1 MKRLGSF
8 IGFACLLTIPW
19 WASSFWLS
27 EAQTWLIY
35 TLAGLSLKLLSKEV
49 GLISLGHSAWL
60 AIGAYGS
67 ALTLQVG
74 GAWWLSLLVGVSLG
88 AMSGWLLGWTTERL
102 QGTSLTV
109 STLVAALLIQELLL
123 LAENWTGG
131 YSGISVDT
139 PDFLE
144 GSTNQH
150 WGYWMS
156 LLALSGAWLCWQQLK
171 ESTIGRCWRAS
182 KDSLQAMCLGINP
195 QRARQQALVW
205 SGGIAALSGI
215 LLAWQLQ
222 YLSPE
227 AFPLTLSLE
236 ILLIGLLGSSNLWGL
251 LCGAALVRFLPQ
263 LLALVRM
270 NLPSSWQD
278 LPGLEPLVFGLILIC
293 WIWQKR

>member
-1 MKRLGSF
+1 MQLGSF

-27 EAQTWLIY
+27 EVQTWLTY

-60 AIGAYGS
+60 AIGAYAS

-74 GAWWLSLLVGVSLG
+74 GAWWLSLLIGVSLG

-139 PDFLE
+139 PNFLK

-171 ESTIGRCWRAS
+171 DSTIGRCWRAS
-182 KDSLQAMCLGINP
+182 KDSSQAMCLGINP

-278 LPGLEPLVFGLILIC
+278 LPGLEPLVFSLILIC

>member
-1 MKRLGSF
+1 MQLGSF
-8 IGFACLLTIPW
+8 IGFVCLLTIPW

-27 EAQTWLIY
+27 EAQTWLTY

-74 GAWWLSLLVGVSLG
+74 GAWWLSLLIGVSLG
-88 AMSGWLLGWTTERL
+88 AMSGLLLGWTTERL

-139 PDFLE
+139 PNFLE

-171 ESTIGRCWRAS
+171 DSTIGRCWRAS
-182 KDSLQAMCLGINP
+182 KDSSQAMCLGINP

-251 LCGAALVRFLPQ
+251 LFGAALVRFLPQ

>member
-1 MKRLGSF
+1 MRLGAF
-8 IGFACLLTIPW
+8 IGFAALLTIPW

-35 TLAGLSLKLLSKEV
+35 ALAGLSLKLLSKEV

-67 ALTLQVG
+67 TLTLQIG
-74 GAWWLSLLVGVSLG
+74 GTWWLSLLIGVSLG

-139 PDFLE
+139 PEFLKS
-144 GSTNQH
+144 STDQY

-156 LLALSGAWLCWQQLK
+156 LLALAGAWLCWQQLK
-171 ESTIGRCWRAS
+171 DSTVGRCWRAS
-182 KDSLQAMCLGINP
+182 KDSSQAMCLGINP

-263 LLALVRM
+263 LLALIRM
-270 NLPSSWQD
+270 NLPPSWQD
-278 LPGLEPLVFGLILIC
+278 LPGLEPLVFGLILIY

>member
-1 MKRLGSF
+1 MRLGAF
-8 IGFACLLTIPW
+8 IGFAALLTIPW

-27 EAQTWLIY
+27 EAQIWLIY
-35 TLAGLSLKLLSKEV
+35 ALAGLSLKLLSKEV
-49 GLISLGHSAWL
+49 GLVSLGHSAWL

-74 GAWWLSLLVGVSLG
+74 GAWWLSLLIGVSLG

-139 PDFLE
+139 PEFLKS
-144 GSTNQH
+144 STDQH

-156 LLALSGAWLCWQQLK
+156 LLALAGAWLCWQQLK
-171 ESTIGRCWRAS
+171 DSTIGRCWRAS
-182 KDSLQAMCLGINP
+182 KDSSQAMCLGINP
-195 QRARQQALVW
+195 QQARQQALVW

-236 ILLIGLLGSSNLWGL
+236 ILLIGLLGSSNLLGL

-263 LLALVRM
+263 LLALIRM
-270 NLPSSWQD
+270 NLPPSWQD
-278 LPGLEPLVFGLILIC
+278 LPGLEPLVFGLILIY

>member
-27 EAQTWLIY
+27 EAQTWLTY

-171 ESTIGRCWRAS
+171 DSTIGRCWRAS
-182 KDSLQAMCLGINP
+182 KDSSQAMCLGINP

-236 ILLIGLLGSSNLWGL
+236 ILLIGLLGSSKLWGL

>member
-1 MKRLGSF
+1 MKRLSSF

-27 EAQTWLIY
+27 EAQTWLTY

-60 AIGAYGS
+60 AISAYGS

-74 GAWWLSLLVGVSLG
+74 GPWWLSLLVGVSLG
-88 AMSGWLLGWTTERL
+88 AVSGWLLGWTTERL
-102 QGTSLTV
+102 KGTSLTV

-139 PDFLE
+139 PNFLE

-171 ESTIGRCWRAS
+171 DSTIGRCWRAS
-182 KDSLQAMCLGINP
+182 KDSSQAMCLGINP
-195 QRARQQALVW
+195 QRTRQQALVW

>member
-27 EAQTWLIY
+27 EAQTWLTY

-74 GAWWLSLLVGVSLG
+74 GAWWLSLLIGVSLG
-88 AMSGWLLGWTTERL
+88 AMSGLLLGWTTERL

-139 PDFLE
+139 PNFLE

-171 ESTIGRCWRAS
+171 DSTIGRCWRAS
-182 KDSLQAMCLGINP
+182 KDSSQAMCLGINP

-278 LPGLEPLVFGLILIC
+278 LPGLEPLVFGLVLIC

>member
-1 MKRLGSF
+1 MRLGSF

-27 EAQTWLIY
+27 EAQTWLTY

-74 GAWWLSLLVGVSLG
+74 GAWWLSLLIGVSLG
-88 AMSGWLLGWTTERL
+88 AMSGLLLGWTTERL

-139 PDFLE
+139 PNFLE

-171 ESTIGRCWRAS
+171 DSTIGRCWRAS
-182 KDSLQAMCLGINP
+182 KDSSQAMCLGINP

-251 LCGAALVRFLPQ
+251 LFGAALVRFLPQ

>member
-1 MKRLGSF
+1 MQLGSF
-8 IGFACLLTIPW
+8 IGFVCLLTIPW

-27 EAQTWLIY
+27 EAQTWLTY
-35 TLAGLSLKLLSKEV
+35 TLAGLSLQLLSKEV

-74 GAWWLSLLVGVSLG
+74 GAWWLSLLIGVSLG
-88 AMSGWLLGWTTERL
+88 AMSGCLLGWTMDRL

-139 PDFLE
+139 PNFLE

-171 ESTIGRCWRAS
+171 DSTIGRCWRAS
-182 KDSLQAMCLGINP
+182 KDSSQAMCLGINP

-251 LCGAALVRFLPQ
+251 LFGAALVRFLPQ

>member
-1 MKRLGSF
+1 MRLGAF
-8 IGFACLLTIPW
+8 IGFAALLTIPW

-35 TLAGLSLKLLSKEV
+35 ALAGLSLKLLSKEV

-74 GAWWLSLLVGVSLG
+74 GAWWLSLLIGVSLG

-139 PDFLE
+139 PEFLKS
-144 GSTNQH
+144 STDQH

-156 LLALSGAWLCWQQLK
+156 LLALAGSWLCWQQLK
-171 ESTIGRCWRAS
+171 DSTIGRCWRAS
-182 KDSLQAMCLGINP
+182 KDSSQAMCLGINP
-195 QRARQQALVW
+195 QRTRQQALVW
-205 SGGIAALSGI
+205 SGGITALSGI

-236 ILLIGLLGSSNLWGL
+236 ILLIGLLGSSNLLGL

-270 NLPSSWQD
+270 NLPPSWQD
-278 LPGLEPLVFGLILIC
+278 LPGLEPLVFGLILIY

>member
-1 MKRLGSF
+1 MRLGSF

-27 EAQTWLIY
+27 EAQTWLTY

-74 GAWWLSLLVGVSLG
+74 GAWWLSLLIGVSLG
-88 AMSGWLLGWTTERL
+88 AMSGCLMGWTTDRL

-139 PDFLE
+139 PNFLE

-171 ESTIGRCWRAS
+171 DSTIGRCWRAS
-182 KDSLQAMCLGINP
+182 KDSSQAMCLGINP

-205 SGGIAALSGI
+205 SGSIAALSGI
-215 LLAWQLQ
+215 LLAW
-222 YLSPE
+222 
-227 AFPLTLSLE
+227 
-236 ILLIGLLGSSNLWGL
+236 
-251 LCGAALVRFLPQ
+251 
-263 LLALVRM
+263 
-270 NLPSSWQD
+270 
-278 LPGLEPLVFGLILIC
+278 
-293 WIWQKR
+293 

>member
-1 MKRLGSF
+1 MKRLGSV

-27 EAQTWLIY
+27 EAQTWLTY

-74 GAWWLSLLVGVSLG
+74 GAWWLSLLIGVSLG

-139 PDFLE
+139 PNFLE

-171 ESTIGRCWRAS
+171 DSTIGRCWRAS
-182 KDSLQAMCLGINP
+182 KDSSQAMCLGINP

-251 LCGAALVRFLPQ
+251 LFGAALVRFLPQ

>member
-1 MKRLGSF
+1 MQLGSF
-8 IGFACLLTIPW
+8 IGFVCLLTIPW

-27 EAQTWLIY
+27 EAQTWLTY

-74 GAWWLSLLVGVSLG
+74 GAWWLSLLIGVSLG
-88 AMSGWLLGWTTERL
+88 AMSGCLMGWTTDRL

-139 PDFLE
+139 PNFLE

-171 ESTIGRCWRAS
+171 DSTIGRCWRAS
-182 KDSLQAMCLGINP
+182 KDSSQAMCLGINP

>member
-1 MKRLGSF
+1 MRLGAF
-8 IGFACLLTIPW
+8 IGFAALLTIPW

-35 TLAGLSLKLLSKEV
+35 ALAGLSLKLLSKEV
-49 GLISLGHSAWL
+49 GLVSLGHSAWL

-74 GAWWLSLLVGVSLG
+74 GAWWLSLLIGVSLG

-139 PDFLE
+139 PEFLKS
-144 GSTNQH
+144 STDQH

-156 LLALSGAWLCWQQLK
+156 LLALAGAWLCWQQLK
-171 ESTIGRCWRAS
+171 DSTIGRCWRAS
-182 KDSLQAMCLGINP
+182 KDSSQAMCLGINP
-195 QRARQQALVW
+195 QRARQQALVL

-227 AFPLTLSLE
+227 AFPVTLSLE

-251 LCGAALVRFLPQ
+251 LCGAALVRLLPQ
-263 LLALVRM
+263 LLALIRM
-270 NLPSSWQD
+270 NLPPSWQD
-278 LPGLEPLVFGLILIC
+278 IPGLEPLVFGLILIY

>member
-1 MKRLGSF
+1 MVGVF
-8 IGFACLLTIPW
+8 LL
-19 WASSFWLS
+19 AF

-139 PDFLE
+139 PNFLE

>member
-1 MKRLGSF
+1 MRLGAF
-8 IGFACLLTIPW
+8 IGFAALLTIPW

-27 EAQTWLIY
+27 EAQIWPIY
-35 TLAGLSLKLLSKEV
+35 ALAGLSLKLLSKEV
-49 GLISLGHSAWL
+49 GLVSLGHSAWL

-74 GAWWLSLLVGVSLG
+74 GAWWLSLLIGVSLG

-139 PDFLE
+139 PNFLE

-171 ESTIGRCWRAS
+171 DSTIGRCWRAS
-182 KDSLQAMCLGINP
+182 KDSSQAMCLGINP

-263 LLALVRM
+263 LLALIRM
-270 NLPSSWQD
+270 NLPPSWQD
-278 LPGLEPLVFGLILIC
+278 LPGLEPLVFGLILIY

>member
-1 MKRLGSF
+1 MRLGMF
-8 IGFACLLTIPW
+8 TGFAALLTIPW

-35 TLAGLSLKLLSKEV
+35 ALAGLSLKLLSKEV

-67 ALTLQVG
+67 ALILQVG
-74 GAWWLSLLVGVSLG
+74 GAWWLSLLMGVSLG

-123 LAENWTGG
+123 LTENWTGG

-139 PDFLE
+139 PDFLK
-144 GSTNQH
+144 GSIDQH

-156 LLALSGAWLCWQQLK
+156 LLALAGAWLCWQQLK
-171 ESTIGRCWRAS
+171 NSTIGRCWRAC
-182 KDSLQAMCLGINP
+182 KDSPQAMCLGINP

-270 NLPSSWQD
+270 NLPPSWQD
-278 LPGLEPLVFGLILIC
+278 LPGIEPLVFGLILIY

>member
-139 PDFLE
+139 PNFLE

-171 ESTIGRCWRAS
+171 DSTIGRCWRAS
-182 KDSLQAMCLGINP
+182 KDSSQAMCLGINP

>member
-1 MKRLGSF
+1 MPLGVF
-8 IGFACLLTIPW
+8 IGFAALLTIPW

-35 TLAGLSLKLLSKEV
+35 ALAGLSLKLLSKEV

-74 GAWWLSLLVGVSLG
+74 GAWWLSLLIGVSLG

-139 PDFLE
+139 PEFLKS
-144 GSTNQH
+144 STDQH

-156 LLALSGAWLCWQQLK
+156 LLALAGAWLCWQQLK
-171 ESTIGRCWRAS
+171 DSTIGRCWRAS
-182 KDSLQAMCLGINP
+182 KDSSQAMCLGINP
-195 QRARQQALVW
+195 QRVRQQALVW

-236 ILLIGLLGSSNLWGL
+236 ILLIGLLGSSNLLGL

-263 LLALVRM
+263 LLALIRM
-270 NLPSSWQD
+270 NLPPSWQD
-278 LPGLEPLVFGLILIC
+278 LPGLEPLVFGLILIY

>member
-27 EAQTWLIY
+27 EAQTWLTY

-74 GAWWLSLLVGVSLG
+74 GAWWLSLLIGVSLG

-139 PDFLE
+139 PEFLKS
-144 GSTNQH
+144 STDQH

-156 LLALSGAWLCWQQLK
+156 LLALAGAWLCWQQLK
-171 ESTIGRCWRAS
+171 DSTISRCWRAS
-182 KDSLQAMCLGINP
+182 KDSSQAMCLGINP

-236 ILLIGLLGSSNLWGL
+236 ILLIGLLGSSNLLGL

-270 NLPSSWQD
+270 NLPPSWQD
-278 LPGLEPLVFGLILIC
+278 LPGLEPLVFGLILIY

>member
-27 EAQTWLIY
+27 EAQTWLTY

-139 PDFLE
+139 PNFLE

-171 ESTIGRCWRAS
+171 ESTIGRYWRAS
-182 KDSLQAMCLGINP
+182 KDSSQAMCLGINT

>member
-1 MKRLGSF
+1 MRLGSF

-27 EAQTWLIY
+27 EAQTWLTY

-74 GAWWLSLLVGVSLG
+74 GAWWLSLLIGVSLG

-139 PDFLE
+139 PNFLE

-171 ESTIGRCWRAS
+171 DSTIGRCWRAS
-182 KDSLQAMCLGINP
+182 KDSSQAMCLGINP

>member
-27 EAQTWLIY
+27 EAQTWLTY

-74 GAWWLSLLVGVSLG
+74 GAWWFSLLVGVSLG

-139 PDFLE
+139 PNFLE

-171 ESTIGRCWRAS
+171 DSTIGRCWRVS
-182 KDSLQAMCLGINP
+182 KDSSQAMCLGINP

-278 LPGLEPLVFGLILIC
+278 LPGLEPIVFGLILIC

>member
-1 MKRLGSF
+1 MRLGAF
-8 IGFACLLTIPW
+8 IGFAALLTIPW

-35 TLAGLSLKLLSKEV
+35 ALAGLSLKLLSKEV

-67 ALTLQVG
+67 TLTLQIG
-74 GAWWLSLLVGVSLG
+74 GTWWLSLLIGVSLG

-139 PDFLE
+139 PEFLKS
-144 GSTNQH
+144 STDQY

-156 LLALSGAWLCWQQLK
+156 LLALAGAWLCWQQLK
-171 ESTIGRCWRAS
+171 DSTVGRCWRAS
-182 KDSLQAMCLGINP
+182 KDSSQAMCLGINP

-236 ILLIGLLGSSNLWGL
+236 ILLIGLLGSSNLLGL

-263 LLALVRM
+263 LLALIRM
-270 NLPSSWQD
+270 NLPPSWQD
-278 LPGLEPLVFGLILIC
+278 LPGLEPLVFGLILIY

>member
-1 MKRLGSF
+1 MPLGVF
-8 IGFACLLTIPW
+8 IGFAALLTIPW

-35 TLAGLSLKLLSKEV
+35 ALAGLSLKLLSKEV

-74 GAWWLSLLVGVSLG
+74 GAWWLSLLIGVSLG

-139 PDFLE
+139 PEFLKS
-144 GSTNQH
+144 STDQH

-156 LLALSGAWLCWQQLK
+156 LLALAGAWLCWQQLK
-171 ESTIGRCWRAS
+171 DSTIGCCWRAS
-182 KDSLQAMCLGINP
+182 KDSSQAMCLGINP

-263 LLALVRM
+263 LLALIRM
-270 NLPSSWQD
+270 NLPPSWQD
-278 LPGLEPLVFGLILIC
+278 LPGLEPLVFGLILIY

>member
-1 MKRLGSF
+1 MQLGSF
-8 IGFACLLTIPW
+8 ICFVCLLTIPW

-27 EAQTWLIY
+27 EAQTWLTY

-74 GAWWLSLLVGVSLG
+74 GAWWLSLLIGVSLG
-88 AMSGWLLGWTTERL
+88 AMSGCLMGWTTDRL

-139 PDFLE
+139 PNFLE

-171 ESTIGRCWRAS
+171 DSTIGRCWRAS
-182 KDSLQAMCLGINP
+182 KDSSQAMCLGINP

-251 LCGAALVRFLPQ
+251 LFGAALVRFLPQ

>member
-74 GAWWLSLLVGVSLG
+74 GPWWLSLLVGVSLG
-88 AMSGWLLGWTTERL
+88 TVSGWLLGWTTERL

-139 PDFLE
+139 PNFLE
-144 GSTNQH
+144 GSINQH

-156 LLALSGAWLCWQQLK
+156 LLALSGTWLCWQRLK
-171 ESTIGRCWRAS
+171 DSTIGRCWRAS
-182 KDSLQAMCLGINP
+182 KDSSQAMCLGINP

-270 NLPSSWQD
+270 SLPSSWQD

>member
-27 EAQTWLIY
+27 EAQTWLTY

-74 GAWWLSLLVGVSLG
+74 GAWWLSLLIGVSLG

-139 PDFLE
+139 PNFLE

-171 ESTIGRCWRAS
+171 DSTIGRCWRVS
-182 KDSLQAMCLGINP
+182 KDSSQAMCLGINP

-205 SGGIAALSGI
+205 SGGTAALSGV

-236 ILLIGLLGSSNLWGL
+236 ILLIGLLGSSKLWGL

>member
-1 MKRLGSF
+1 MRLGAF
-8 IGFACLLTIPW
+8 IGFAALLTIPW

-35 TLAGLSLKLLSKEV
+35 ALAGLSLKLLSKEV
-49 GLISLGHSAWL
+49 GLVSLGHSAWL

-74 GAWWLSLLVGVSLG
+74 GAWWLSLLIGVSLG

-139 PDFLE
+139 PDFLK
-144 GSTNQH
+144 GSTDQH
-150 WGYWMS
+150 WSYWMS
-156 LLALSGAWLCWQQLK
+156 VVALAGAWFCWHQLQD
-171 ESTIGRCWRAS
+171 STIGRRWRAS
-182 KDSLQAMCLGINP
+182 KNSSQAMCLGINP
-195 QRARQQALVW
+195 RRVRQQALVW
-205 SGGIAALSGI
+205 SGGIAALSGV
-215 LLAWQLQ
+215 LLALQLQ

-278 LPGLEPLVFGLILIC
+278 LPGLEPIVFGLILIC

>member
-1 MKRLGSF
+1 MPLGVF
-8 IGFACLLTIPW
+8 IGFAALLTIPW

-35 TLAGLSLKLLSKEV
+35 ALAGLSLKLLSKEV

-74 GAWWLSLLVGVSLG
+74 GAWWLSLLIGVSLG

-139 PDFLE
+139 PEFLKS
-144 GSTNQH
+144 STDQH

-156 LLALSGAWLCWQQLK
+156 LLALAGAWLCWQQLK
-171 ESTIGRCWRAS
+171 DSTIGCCWRAS
-182 KDSLQAMCLGINP
+182 KDSSQAMCLGINP

-236 ILLIGLLGSSNLWGL
+236 ILLIGLLGSSNLLGL

-263 LLALVRM
+263 LLALIRM
-270 NLPSSWQD
+270 NLPPSWQD
-278 LPGLEPLVFGLILIC
+278 LPGLEPLVFGLILIY

>member
-1 MKRLGSF
+1 MRLGSF
-8 IGFACLLTIPW
+8 IGFTCLLTIPW

-27 EAQTWLIY
+27 EAQTWLTY

-74 GAWWLSLLVGVSLG
+74 GAWWLSLLIGVSLG

-171 ESTIGRCWRAS
+171 DSTIGRCWRAS
-182 KDSLQAMCLGINP
+182 KDSSQAMCLGINP

-263 LLALVRM
+263 LLALIRM
-270 NLPSSWQD
+270 NLPPSWQD
-278 LPGLEPLVFGLILIC
+278 LPGLEPLVFGLLLIC

>member
-139 PDFLE
+139 PNFLE

-171 ESTIGRCWRAS
+171 DSTIGRCWRAS
-182 KDSLQAMCLGINP
+182 KDSSQAMCLGINP

-236 ILLIGLLGSSNLWGL
+236 ILLVGLLGSSNLWGL

>member
-1 MKRLGSF
+1 MRLGAF
-8 IGFACLLTIPW
+8 IGFACLWTIPW
-19 WASSFWLS
+19 WVSSFWLS

-35 TLAGLSLKLLSKEV
+35 ALAGLSLKLLSKEV

-60 AIGAYGS
+60 AIGAYSS

-74 GAWWLSLLVGVSLG
+74 GAWWLSLLIGVSLG

-139 PDFLE
+139 PEFLKS
-144 GSTNQH
+144 STDKH

-156 LLALSGAWLCWQQLK
+156 LLALAGAWLCWQQLK
-171 ESTIGRCWRAS
+171 DSTIGRCWRAS
-182 KDSLQAMCLGINP
+182 KDSSQAMCLGMNP

-215 LLAWQLQ
+215 LLDWQLQ

-236 ILLIGLLGSSNLWGL
+236 ILLIGLLGSSNLLGL

-263 LLALVRM
+263 LLALIRM
-270 NLPSSWQD
+270 NLPPSWQD
-278 LPGLEPLVFGLILIC
+278 LPGLEPLVFGLILIY

>member
-1 MKRLGSF
+1 MQLGSF
-8 IGFACLLTIPW
+8 IGFVCLLTIPW

-27 EAQTWLIY
+27 EAQTWLTY

-74 GAWWLSLLVGVSLG
+74 GAWWLSLLIGVSLG
-88 AMSGWLLGWTTERL
+88 AMSGCLMGWTTDRL

-139 PDFLE
+139 PNFLE

-171 ESTIGRCWRAS
+171 DSTIGRCWRAS
-182 KDSLQAMCLGINP
+182 KDSSQAMCLGINP

-263 LLALVRM
+263 LFALVRM

-278 LPGLEPLVFGLILIC
+278 LPGLAPLVFGLILIC

>member
-205 SGGIAALSGI
+205 SGGTAALSGI

>member
-1 MKRLGSF
+1 MQLGSF
-8 IGFACLLTIPW
+8 IGFVCLLTIPW

-27 EAQTWLIY
+27 EAQTWLTY

-74 GAWWLSLLVGVSLG
+74 GAWWLSLLIGVSLG

-139 PDFLE
+139 PDFLK

-171 ESTIGRCWRAS
+171 DSTIGRCWRAS
-182 KDSLQAMCLGINP
+182 KDSSQAMCLGINP

-251 LCGAALVRFLPQ
+251 LFGAALVRFLPQ

>member
-19 WASSFWLS
+19 WASFFWLS
-27 EAQTWLIY
+27 EAQTWLTY

-74 GAWWLSLLVGVSLG
+74 GAWWLSLLIGVSLG
-88 AMSGWLLGWTTERL
+88 AMSGLLLGWTTERL

-139 PDFLE
+139 PDFLK

-171 ESTIGRCWRAS
+171 DSTIGRCWRAS
-182 KDSLQAMCLGINP
+182 KDSSQAMCLGINP

>member
-1 MKRLGSF
+1 MQLGSF
-8 IGFACLLTIPW
+8 IGFVCLLTIPW

-27 EAQTWLIY
+27 EAQTWLTY
-35 TLAGLSLKLLSKEV
+35 TLAGLSLQLLSKEV

-74 GAWWLSLLVGVSLG
+74 GAWWLSLLIGVSLG

-139 PDFLE
+139 PNFLE

-171 ESTIGRCWRAS
+171 DSTVGRCWRAS
-182 KDSLQAMCLGINP
+182 KDSSQAMCLGINP

-251 LCGAALVRFLPQ
+251 LFGAALVRFLPQ